1 MPVDRT
7 LTSPEIREI
16 GEALF
21 GPAWQG
27 HMARAI
33 GVPRQS
39 VGYYLR
45 SGGVSGAQ
53 AAAVIGLVA
62 RMAVRELR
70 DARARETTMDAR
82 QADLS
87 KLLHRFDPA

>member
-1 MPVDRT
+1 MAGERT
-7 LTSPEIREI
+7 ISSLEVREI

-21 GPAWQG
+21 GSAWQG
-27 HMARAI
+27 AMAKAI

-45 SGGVSGAQ
+45 SGGVDGAQ

-62 RMAVRELR
+62 RTAARELL
-70 DARARETTMDAR
+70 AALEVQATVDAR
-82 QADLS
+82 QHELVT
-87 KLLHRFDPA
+87 LLRRFDSR

>member
-7 LTSPEIREI
+7 LTSAEIREI

-21 GPAWQG
+21 GSAWQG

-45 SGGVSGAQ
+45 SGGVDGAQ

-62 RMAVRELR
+62 RTAVRELR
-70 DARARETTMDAR
+70 DARARETTTDAR